1 MKDVTQR
8 ASHRIQ
14 AHHKH
19 PQPASNKQNN
29 YAPPK
34 MQGFNMGRYVPPDL
48 EGTTSGNRLNAKRAP
63 GALRKDGSQTVRFE
77 MPFAVWCHTCK
88 PHAIIG
94 QGVRFNAEKKKIGY
108 YYSTPVW
115 QFRIKHAACGGWLV
129 IKTDPKETAYVV
141 VEGGKARDYG
151 EGKDAVREGED
162 GRPILT
168 PLERERRREDAF
180 AALEGK
186 VEEKEAVKDNAKRIE
201 ELYRSRE
208 RDWEDPGNVNKRLRD
223 SFRRD
228 RKIHQR
234 EKRAVESLKERIGTD
249 MNILPETEQ
258 DVQRAKLVAFE
269 RGSAG
274 SASASG
280 AFLRTPARMNTRT
293 TSSKSRNASG
303 QKSETKKDAL
313 RRQLLNSTRA
323 AMNPFG

>member
-1 MKDVTQR
+1 
-8 ASHRIQ
+8 
-14 AHHKH
+14 
-19 PQPASNKQNN
+19 
-29 YAPPK
+29 

-63 GALRKDGSQTVRFE
+63 GALRKDGTQTVRFE
-77 MPFAVWCHTCK
+77 MPFAVWCHSCK

-108 YYSTPVW
+108 YYSTPIW
-115 QFRIKHAACGGWLV
+115 QFRIKHAACGAWLE

-151 EGKDAVREGED
+151 EAKDQAREGED

-168 PLERERRREDAF
+168 PQEREKRREDAF

-228 RKIHQR
+228 RKLHQR
-234 EKRAVESLKERIGTD
+234 EERAVESLKERIGTD
-249 MNILPETEQ
+249 MDILPEMEQ

-269 RGSAG
+269 RGNTGST
-274 SASASG
+274 SASAS
-280 AFLRTPARMNTRT
+280 FLRMPARTSSRT
-293 TSSKSRNASG
+293 AVSKSRSVSS

-313 RRQLLNSTRA
+313 RRQLVNSTRA

>member
-1 MKDVTQR
+1 
-8 ASHRIQ
+8 
-14 AHHKH
+14 
-19 PQPASNKQNN
+19 
-29 YAPPK
+29 
-34 MQGFNMGRYVPPDL
+34 MGRYVPPDL

-63 GALRKDGSQTVRFE
+63 GALRKDGTQTVRFE

-108 YYSTPVW
+108 YYSTPIW
-115 QFRIKHAACGGWLV
+115 QFRLKHAACGGWIEV
-129 IKTDPKETAYVV
+129 KTDPKETAYVV

-151 EGKDAVREGED
+151 EGKDREGED

-168 PLERERRREDAF
+168 PAEREKRREDAF

-208 RDWEDPGNVNKRLRD
+208 RDWEDPGSVNKRLRD

-234 EKRAVESLKERIGTD
+234 EERAVESLKERIGTD
-249 MNILPETEQ
+249 MDILPEMEQ
-258 DVQRAKLVAFE
+258 DAQRAKLVAFE
-269 RGSAG
+269 KSSTGSTKT
-274 SASASG
+274 SDS
-280 AFLRTPARMNTRT
+280 FLRTPARTSSRT
-293 TSSKSRNASG
+293 PISKSRSVSG
-303 QKSETKKDAL
+303 QKSETRKEAL
-313 RRQLLNSTRA
+313 RRQLVNSTRA
-323 AMNPFG
+323 AMNPFR

>member
-1 MKDVTQR
+1 
-8 ASHRIQ
+8 
-14 AHHKH
+14 
-19 PQPASNKQNN
+19 
-29 YAPPK
+29 

-63 GALRKDGSQTVRFE
+63 GTLRKDGTQTVRFE

-108 YYSTPVW
+108 YYSTPIW
-115 QFRIKHAACGGWLV
+115 QFRLKHAACGGWIE

-151 EGKDAVREGED
+151 EGKDREGKD
-162 GRPILT
+162 GRAILT
-168 PLERERRREDAF
+168 PAERERRREDAF

-186 VEEKEAVKDNAKRIE
+186 VEEKEAVEGNKKRIE

-234 EKRAVESLKERIGTD
+234 KERAVESLKERIGTD
-249 MNILPETEQ
+249 MEILPEMEQ
-258 DVQRAKLVAFE
+258 DAQRAKLVAFE
-269 RGSAG
+269 KGSTG
-274 SASASG
+274 STRASDS
-280 AFLRTPARMNTRT
+280 FLRTPARTISRT
-293 TSSKSRNASG
+293 PISKSRQVSD

-313 RRQLLNSTRA
+313 RRQLVNSTRA